1 MSESKVRLT
10 MVIPGATMI
19 SKQDCLKM
27 SKKEA
32 YDSFSITVNVRKKKG
47 KKQVIDREILH
58 VNTRKSIPAKQSIS
72 ISKESYDYM
81 INPKEIPSEKMVKIW
96 KNLSKTQRLE
106 YHLGIIASHFNA
118 LSYSYQ
124 ILDD

>member
-1 MSESKVRLT
+1 
-10 MVIPGATMI
+10 
-19 SKQDCLKM
+19 
-27 SKKEA
+27 
-32 YDSFSITVNVRKKKG
+32 
-47 KKQVIDREILH
+47 
-58 VNTRKSIPAKQSIS
+58 
-72 ISKESYDYM
+72 M

-124 ILDD
+124 VLDD

>member
-10 MVIPGATMI
+10 MVIPGDTML

-32 YDSFSITVNVRKKKG
+32 YDSFTITVNVRKKKG

-106 YHLGIIASHFNA
+106 YHLGIIASNFNA

-124 ILDD
+124 VLDD

>member
-1 MSESKVRLT
+1 MKS
-10 MVIPGATMI
+10 
-19 SKQDCLKM
+19 LKNYIVEKWHN
-27 SKKEA
+27 SP
-32 YDSFSITVNVRKKKG
+32 DSIEVKIKKG
-47 KKQVIDREILH
+47 KKQVIDKEILH

-81 INPKEIPSEKMVKIW
+81 TNPKEIPSEKMVKIW
-96 KNLSKTQRLE
+96 SNLSKIKRLE